1 MCVNSTRVNGYIV
14 IMVIAH
20 NSYHMPRKSQ
30 NKQSN
35 SAGIYTLQ
43 CGRKHCA
50 NHYGPL
56 PNSFPFSPFFF
67 LFGFSPFVLFGAAPR
82 PHTHGNKLSLSLGF
96 EHPTYYATRRRNYL
110 IKVGLSARLRRVN
123 RGRRS
128 GGWLRSSMGFI

>member
-67 LFGFSPFVLFGAAPR
+67 YLASAPLFCSGLHHAP
-82 PHTHGNKLSLSLGF
+82 TH
-96 EHPTYYATRRRNYL
+96 
-110 IKVGLSARLRRVN
+110 
-123 RGRRS
+123 
-128 GGWLRSSMGFI
+128 MGIN